1 MNKPLCVVSCAID
14 TVSGYGSRSRD
25 IVKSLLKIKGE
36 EWNIKILSQR
46 WGNTPMGAL
55 DLGNDEDHELKELIV
70 TNLDKKPEIWIQ
82 ITIPS
87 EFQPVGYR
95 NIGITAGIETNLC
108 APSWIE
114 GCNRMDVVLT
124 SSEHSKRVFEESKYE
139 QKDINGNLVNT
150 IELRKPVEVLLEG
163 CDVNKYF
170 KTESAIDYK
179 IYDDISSIPED
190 FLFLI
195 VGHWLQGEFGED
207 RKNIGYTL
215 KAFLEVFKNKGK
227 KVALVIKTSQGTSS
241 IIDQNIIL
249 DKINNIYRTVKGNV
263 MPNIYFIHGEISD
276 ESMNCLY
283 NHPKIKAMISLTKG
297 EGFGRPLLEFSFVG
311 KPIIASGWGGQ
322 LDFLDPKLCGLVGG
336 KLDNVHPSAQVKDM
350 LLGEATWFRP
360 DDQQVGFALK
370 DMYENYKK
378 HTPKAMKLSAI
389 NQQNFNMGVM
399 TDKLKVYL
407 DKYIPSLQGVQKLIL
422 PKLKKIE

>member
-1 MNKPLCVVSCAID
+1 MSKPLCVISCPLD
-14 TVSGYGSRSRD
+14 TISGYGARSRD
-25 IVKSLLKIKGE
+25 VVKSLLKVKGE
-36 EWNIKILSQR
+36 EWDIRVLSQR

-55 DLGNDEDHELKELIV
+55 DLGNDGDHDLKQLLIS
-70 TNLDKKPEIWIQ
+70 TLDKKPEIWIQ

-87 EFQPVGYR
+87 EFQPVGHR

-114 GCNRMDVVLT
+114 GCNRMDLVLT
-124 SSEHSKRVFEESKYE
+124 SSEHSKRVFEETKYE
-139 QKDINGNLVNT
+139 QKDPGGNILQT
-150 IELRKPVEVLLEG
+150 IEIRKPVEVLLEG

-170 KTESAIDYK
+170 KSDSLTDYQ
-179 IYDDISSIPED
+179 IYDDINSIPED
-190 FLFLI
+190 FCFLV
-195 VGHWLQGEFGED
+195 VGHWLPGDFGED

-227 KVALVIKTSQGTSS
+227 KVAIVIKTSQGTSS
-241 IIDQNIIL
+241 IIDQNAIL
-249 DKINNIYRTVKGNV
+249 EKINSIYHTVKGKV
-263 MPNIYFIHGEISD
+263 MPNIYFIHGELSD

-297 EGFGRPLLEFSFVG
+297 EGFGRPLLEFSFIG

-322 LDFLDPKLCGLVGG
+322 VDFLDPKLCGLIGG
-336 KLDNVHPSAQVKDM
+336 KLDNVHPTAQVKDM
-350 LLGEATWFRP
+350 LIGEAKWFRP

-370 DMYENYKK
+370 DVYDNYKK
-378 HTPKAMKLSAI
+378 YIPKAMKLSAI
-389 NQQNFNMGVM
+389 NQQNFNMDVM
-399 TDKLKVYL
+399 SEKLKNYL
-407 DKYIPSLQGVQKLIL
+407 DQHIPVVQKLVL